1 MAKRIS
7 DSKFMRSDPFSFDGE
22 GRPIR
27 TRLDRIFGSKLMPL
41 LNLPHQES
49 CRLPTRMALAR
60 SCSARL
66 RRRGR
71 RGRKGKVL
79 AIEAMEA
86 MGLL

>member
-7 DSKFMRSDPFSFDGE
+7 DPKFMRSDPFCFDGE

-49 CRLPTRMALAR
+49 HAGSPLGWLWLDPV
-60 SCSARL
+60 
-66 RRRGR
+66 RRGLEDEED
-71 RGRKGKVL
+71 GPSMTSYGIL
-79 AIEAMEA
+79 
-86 MGLL
+86 